1 MKEET
6 VIVIMVV
13 VFCVIMFWLLFDM
26 FFEGK
31 IYKAICKISDAR
43 NLAPNKMKFSSFVAF
58 YELNPDKWELFKG
71 YVVYE
76 TEDKDLIDE
85 WREQVKNGNVWG
97 LLKPTKIYKFSFSY
111 KDLWRYRRFRKHI
124 FKMQEIEEKYK
135 EDKRNY
141 EQYQEALE
149 YLKQDLEEFKKQR
162 PWEDIKL

>member
-1 MKEET
+1 MSA
-6 VIVIMVV
+6 VLILIMLAIIISILADLI
-13 VFCVIMFWLLFDM
+13 CG
-26 FFEGK
+26 GK
-31 IYKAICKISDAR
+31 LYQIIDDILTAHDI
-43 NLAPNKMKFSSFVAF
+43 APNKMRFNSFVAF
-58 YELNPDKWELFKG
+58 YELRPDKWKLFKG

-97 LLKPTKIYKFSFSY
+97 LLKPTKIYKFSFCY
-111 KDLWRYRRFRKHI
+111 KDFWRYRRFCKHI
-124 FKMQEIEEKYK
+124 AKMQEIEEKYK

-149 YLKQDLEEFKKQR
+149 YIKQDLEQFKQSK